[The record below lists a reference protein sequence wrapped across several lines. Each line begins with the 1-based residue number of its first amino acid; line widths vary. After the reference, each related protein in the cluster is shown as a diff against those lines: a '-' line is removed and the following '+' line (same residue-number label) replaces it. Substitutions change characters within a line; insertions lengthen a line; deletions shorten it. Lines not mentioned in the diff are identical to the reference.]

1 MSSLWPRHPSHLRPR
16 TRGVCDAQIHISHAA
31 FETGVAST
39 VPIARHVPVQNLLF
53 QLRKTAALRSKAS
66 HSFFTHGCLNSFS
79 AYCISMGRN
88 NYIAERSRVLL
99 TLYDKHQS
107 LTWTLMI
114 FTAMEEV
121 VATVYLKLRVLNWG
135 LIGRN

>member
-1 MSSLWPRHPSHLRPR
+1 
-16 TRGVCDAQIHISHAA
+16 
-31 FETGVAST
+31 
-39 VPIARHVPVQNLLF
+39 
-53 QLRKTAALRSKAS
+53 
-66 HSFFTHGCLNSFS
+66 
-79 AYCISMGRN
+79 MGRN

-121 VATVYLKLRVLNWG
+121 AATVYLKLRVLNWG